1 MMMNSRSFFL
11 LLTFIITLNVF
22 PQSIQQ
28 YMNIGNFEIV
38 SGDTIYDCMVGF
50 RTFGKPNTDTSN
62 AVIYCSWFG
71 GNSGGIAT
79 LIEKRNFIDT
89 SKYFIIAFDALGDG
103 ISSSPS
109 NYSHNNFPDITI
121 RDMVNSQYVVLTKH
135 LGIERL
141 YGAIGGS
148 MGSMQ
153 VLEWTVAY
161 PHFINKIV
169 AYVCSP
175 KLTAYDL
182 LWMNTQLRMMET
194 LRKYGS
200 TEKEIKTL
208 SDMMTA
214 WISRTP
220 EYVSEN
226 IKVEDFENY
235 FMKFENE
242 PIQTFTNDNY
252 IAQMKAMI
260 QHDISREFNN
270 SMEEAAN
277 AIKANLF
284 LIVSKND
291 MMVNP
296 LESIRLAELTN
307 SRLLI
312 LDNNCGHLAVS
323 CEFDRVKSEIDDFLS
338 NK

>member
-1 MMMNSRSFFL
+1 MNSRLFFL
-11 LLTFIITLNVF
+11 FLNFIIIVNIY
-22 PQSIQQ
+22 PQSVQQ
-28 YMNIGNFEIV
+28 YADIGNFELV
-38 SGDTIYDCMVGF
+38 NGDTIYDCRIGF
-50 RTFGKPNTDTSN
+50 RTFGKPNIDTSN
-62 AVIYCSWFG
+62 AIIYCSWFG
-71 GNSGGIAT
+71 GTSEGIAS

-89 SKYFIIAFDALGDG
+89 SKFFIIAFDALGDG

-109 NYSHNNFPDITI
+109 KYAFTDFPEITI
-121 RDMVNSQYVVLTKH
+121 RDMVNSQYLVLTKH
-135 LGIERL
+135 LGIEHL

-153 VLEWTVAY
+153 VLEWAVAY
-161 PHFINKIV
+161 PYFISKIV

-175 KLTAYDL
+175 KLTSYDL

-194 LRKYGS
+194 LRKYRA

-220 EYVSEN
+220 DHVNEN
-226 IKVEDFENY
+226 IKVENFENY
-235 FMKFENE
+235 LTKFENE
-242 PIQTFTNDNY
+242 PYETFTNDNY

-260 QHDISREFNN
+260 RHDISKDFNN
-270 SMEEAAN
+270 SMEEAAKT
-277 AIKANLF
+277 IKAKLF

-296 LESIRLAELTN
+296 LESIKLAELIN
-307 SRLLI
+307 CRLLI

-323 CEFDRVKSEIDDFLS
+323 CEFERVRKEIAEFL
-338 NK
+338 NN

>member
-1 MMMNSRSFFL
+1 MNSRLFFL
-11 LLTFIITLNVF
+11 FLTCIIIVNIY
-22 PQSIQQ
+22 PQSVQQ
-28 YMNIGNFEIV
+28 YANIGNFELV
-38 SGDTIYDCMVGF
+38 NGDTIYNCRIGF
-50 RTFGKPNTDTSN
+50 RTFGKPNPDTSN
-62 AVIYCSWFG
+62 AIIYCSWFG
-71 GNSGGIAT
+71 GTSEGIAS

-89 SKYFIIAFDALGDG
+89 SEFFIIAFDALGDG

-109 NYSHNNFPDITI
+109 NYSFNDFPDITI
-121 RDMVNSQYVVLTKH
+121 RDMVNSQYLVLTKH
-135 LGIERL
+135 LGIEHL

-153 VLEWTVAY
+153 VLEWAVAY
-161 PHFINKIV
+161 PYFISKIV

-175 KLTAYDL
+175 KLTSYDL

-194 LRKYGS
+194 LRKYRA

-220 EYVSEN
+220 DHVNEN
-226 IKVEDFENY
+226 IKVENFENY
-235 FMKFENE
+235 LTKFENE
-242 PIQTFTNDNY
+242 PYETFTNDNY

-260 QHDISREFNN
+260 RHDISKDFNN
-270 SMEEAAN
+270 SMEEAAKT
-277 AIKANLF
+277 IKAKLF

-296 LESIRLAELTN
+296 LESIKLAELIN
-307 SRLLI
+307 CRLLI

-323 CEFDRVKSEIDDFLS
+323 CEFERVRKEIAEFL
-338 NK
+338 NN

>member
-1 MMMNSRSFFL
+1 MLIRLLCVLIIFVNSNLISQSK
-11 LLTFIITLNVF
+11 LNF
-22 PQSIQQ
+22 
-28 YMNIGNFEIV
+28 FEIENFITQK
-38 SGDTIYDCMVGF
+38 GDTIKNCKVGY
-50 RTFGKPNTDTSN
+50 RTIGTLNEYKSN
-62 AVIYCSWFG
+62 AIIYCSWFG
-71 GNSGGIAT
+71 GTSEGIAS
-79 LIEKRNFIDT
+79 LVEKRNFIDT

-109 NYSHNNFPDITI
+109 NYSDINFPDITI
-121 RDMVNSQYVVLTKH
+121 RDMVNSQYLVLTEH
-135 LGIERL
+135 LGIGNL
-141 YGAIGGS
+141 HGAIGGS

-153 VLEWTVAY
+153 VLEWAVAY
-161 PHFINKIV
+161 PYFISNIV
-169 AYVCSP
+169 AYVSSP
-175 KLTAYDL
+175 KLTSYDL

-194 LRKYGS
+194 LRKYNA

-220 EYVSEN
+220 DHINQN

-235 FMKFENE
+235 FEKLENE
-242 PIQTFTNDNY
+242 PSATFTNDNY
-252 IAQMKAMI
+252 MAQMKAMI
-260 QHDISREFNN
+260 QHDISKEFNN
-270 SMEEAAN
+270 SMEEATK

-296 LESIRLAELTN
+296 LESIKLAELTN
-307 SRLLI
+307 SKLLI

-323 CEFDRVKSEIDDFLS
+323 CEFETVRDEIAEFLD
-338 NK
+338 N